1 MAALSLGRA
10 EKYRLGEVVSVTPR
24 SLRDPGPEAIEAFD
38 RDGVVCLRGAFSS
51 DWVAQIESGMDEA
64 IKNPTKAASTT
75 VNPNEPGFFFYDT
88 MMWKRLP
95 VFRKFVFDSHAPDL
109 FMPFLDTTKLVFYYD
124 FLIVKAPRSD
134 SASTPWHHDVSYYP
148 FDGRKMM
155 NCWTALDE
163 IPLDT
168 SLRFWRGSHKLQ
180 QVYRAK
186 HFDPNKK
193 YANLMMERP
202 LPPDIEADPLAYDII
217 SCGMQPGDT
226 LIFSSRTVHSAPGN
240 FREKRRA
247 ALSTNWLGDD
257 VTYFDLPQ
265 QMDPPDRGEGLVDG
279 GPVECA
285 SFPRVR

>member
-1 MAALSLGRA
+1 
-10 EKYRLGEVVSVTPR
+10 
-24 SLRDPGPEAIEAFD
+24 
-38 RDGVVCLRGAFSS
+38 
-51 DWVAQIESGMDEA
+51 
-64 IKNPTKAASTT
+64 
-75 VNPNEPGFFFYDT
+75 
-88 MMWKRLP
+88 
-95 VFRKFVFDSHAPDL
+95 
-109 FMPFLDTTKLVFYYD
+109 MPFLDTTKLVFYYD